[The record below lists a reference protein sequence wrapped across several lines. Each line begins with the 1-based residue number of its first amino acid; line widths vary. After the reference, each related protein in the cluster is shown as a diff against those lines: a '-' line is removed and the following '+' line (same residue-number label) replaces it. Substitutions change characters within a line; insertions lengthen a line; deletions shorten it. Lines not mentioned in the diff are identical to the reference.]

1 MRQAWRCK
9 EDTGGSGYYKEISAR
24 EHTRRRIRV
33 NSQYSV
39 ALADGDTHNEAD
51 SGRGSGRQID
61 VMRVCRDAVTLFQG
75 GGEEGRRGEG
85 DQFRLRTAR
94 VTQQEQNTPSSHA
107 ETFLRISSIPLLP
120 VYAPTLPMLLCSS
133 RARSRTS
140 AGKSW
145 GASLSSIRGGYSSRA
160 AI

>member
-75 GGEEGRRGEG
+75 EGEKGRRRSVQAKNSTS
-85 DQFRLRTAR
+85 DTAR
-94 VTQQEQNTPSSHA
+94 AEHTLEPRRDVLADQLDTLAARVCADAADVVVQFPSALEDVGREELGREFVLDQGRILEQ
-107 ETFLRISSIPLLP
+107 
-120 VYAPTLPMLLCSS
+120 
-133 RARSRTS
+133 
-140 AGKSW
+140 
-145 GASLSSIRGGYSSRA
+145 GGNLNV
-160 AI
+160 